1 MIPLTEKVS
10 LKIIET
16 DDGMQWVHL
25 TDLILALDDPELELD
40 KLLKGLKKIDSLN
53 SVKLLDDGDTP
64 PLLQ

>member
-53 SVKLLDDGDTP
+53 SVQLLDDGDTP